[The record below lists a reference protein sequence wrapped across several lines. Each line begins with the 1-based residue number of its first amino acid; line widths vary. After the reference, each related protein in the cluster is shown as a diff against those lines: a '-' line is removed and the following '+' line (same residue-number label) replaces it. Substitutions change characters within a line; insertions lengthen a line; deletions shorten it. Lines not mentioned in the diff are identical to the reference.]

1 MFNFVVAAGA
11 RGFGV
16 SRVCALQLFQ
26 LRFSYFTEALLVVVR
41 SGGGEAFLYNLINK
55 YQSSSGPVSL
65 GCDLHKHLFLFSPPL
80 GETGSIVG
88 AGVRKMP
95 VPQWDESFPLENRP
109 LLREHSRYISKW

>member
-1 MFNFVVAAGA
+1 MFNFVVAAVA
-11 RGFGV
+11 RGFEV

-65 GCDLHKHLFLFSPPL
+65 GCDRSYHLPTQVFDDPHWQEAIGKACYVL
-80 GETGSIVG
+80 
-88 AGVRKMP
+88 
-95 VPQWDESFPLENRP
+95 
-109 LLREHSRYISKW
+109 